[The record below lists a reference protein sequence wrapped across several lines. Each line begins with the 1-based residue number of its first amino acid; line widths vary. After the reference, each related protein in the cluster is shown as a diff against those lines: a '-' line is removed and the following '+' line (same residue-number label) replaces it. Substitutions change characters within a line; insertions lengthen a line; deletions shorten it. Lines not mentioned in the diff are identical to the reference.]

1 MKAPE
6 DRSVSHSISCKPVQW
21 MQMRELA
28 ERAGKPASRFI
39 VGRVLKRDGF
49 ADGEHG
55 HALALDEAQQR
66 EMQEAAVR
74 AEAALSELPG
84 SAGGST
90 PGLAAMVVM
99 LFEARLDEMAR
110 EGRLDETQS
119 LLAPVTGPD
128 RAAAI
133 VQRAAERVRRGG

>member
-21 MQMRELA
+21 LQMQQLA
-28 ERAGKPASRFI
+28 EQAGKPVSRFI
-39 VGRVLKRDGF
+39 VDRVLKRAGF

-55 HALALDEAQQR
+55 HTLALDKKQQQ
-66 EMQEAAVR
+66 EMQRATAR
-74 AEAALSELPG
+74 AEAALSELLGP
-84 SAGGST
+84 AGGSA
-90 PGLAAMVVM
+90 PDLAAMVAM

-110 EGRLDETQS
+110 TGHLDAMQT

-133 VQRAAERVRRGG
+133 AQRAVERVQPGG

>member
-21 MQMRELA
+21 MRMQELA

-39 VGRVLKRDGF
+39 VDRVLKRDGF

-55 HALALDEAQQR
+55 HTLALDKKQQQ
-66 EMQEAAVR
+66 EMQGAAAR
-74 AEAALSELPG
+74 AEAALSELLG
-84 SAGGST
+84 FAGGST
-90 PGLAAMVVM
+90 PGLAAMVAM

-110 EGRLDETQS
+110 AARLDEMQS

-133 VQRAAERVRRGG
+133 VQRAAARVRRGG